1 MALDPNDEILQD
13 LLVSSREILEALD
26 KQLVELE
33 QRPDDKELLNAV
45 FRGFHTIKGG
55 ASFLALHSLVAIC
68 HRGEDVFNLLR
79 RGERVVTPQLM
90 DVVLRVLDSV
100 NEMFVH
106 LNNGVEPPP
115 ADPVLLAQLEALAKD
130 GAIPAAAPA
139 PVVATAAAPAAPT
152 APTAK
157 GAGSSGD
164 ITDAEFE
171 SLLDALTSGEPAR
184 AESAAPSAA
193 VPPAAAP
200 PDKKPDT
207 GEISDD
213 EFEAL
218 LDQMQGASTA
228 PAAGTPAVEIPP
240 KKPEV
245 TPAPAAVAAAPVT
258 PAAAENRPRAAAA
271 PEVAAA
277 AASTVET
284 SVRVDTQRLDEIM
297 NMVGELVLVRNRL
310 TNLHAGAT
318 DERLTKAIG
327 DLHMVT
333 TDLQVAVMKTRMQ
346 PIKKVYGKFP
356 RVVRDIARSLN
367 KEINLELRGEDTEVD
382 KNLVEMLN
390 DPLVHLVRNSCDHGV
405 EMPDV
410 RVAAGKPRA
419 GTVLLT
425 AEQAGDHILLTISDD
440 GAGMD
445 ADVLRR
451 KAVEKGMM
459 DAEQAA
465 RMTPQECYNL
475 IFLPGFS
482 TKAQISDISGRGVGM
497 DVVRT
502 KISSLNGTVEIDS
515 ELGKGSRILIR
526 MPLTL
531 AIMPALMVI
540 VDGQIFAL
548 PLASVAEIL
557 DMDLSATN
565 VVDGQLV
572 VLVRDKAM
580 PLFYLQHWLA
590 AGRAIRPI
598 PQNGHVVVAQIGS
611 QRIGLVVDQLIGQE
625 EAVIKPLGGRL
636 HGTPGL
642 AGATISGEGRIALIL
657 DLPTLI
663 RHYARRNYREVA

>member
-1 MALDPNDEILQD
+1 
-13 LLVSSREILEALD
+13 
-26 KQLVELE
+26 
-33 QRPDDKELLNAV
+33 
-45 FRGFHTIKGG
+45 
-55 ASFLALHSLVAIC
+55 
-68 HRGEDVFNLLR
+68 
-79 RGERVVTPQLM
+79 VVTPQLM

-115 ADPVLLAQLEALAKD
+115 ADPLLLAQLEALAKD
-130 GAIPAAAPA
+130 GPVPQPVPAAAP
-139 PVVATAAAPAAPT
+139 VTAAAPA
-152 APTAK
+152 K
-157 GAGSSGD
+157 DAGTSGD

-171 SLLDALTSGEPAR
+171 SLLDALANGEPAPVKP
-184 AESAAPSAA
+184 EVPAAT
-193 VPPAAAP
+193 AAAP
-200 PDKKPDT
+200 AEKNNDT
-207 GEISDD
+207 GEISDA

-218 LDQMQGASTA
+218 LDQLQGSNIP
-228 PAAGTPAVEIPP
+228 PAAASSAIETPP
-240 KKPEV
+240 KKSESKPV
-245 TPAPAAVAAAPVT
+245 PAPAAPAPAPAAPA
-258 PAAAENRPRAAAA
+258 PAPAPAETRPRAAGASE
-271 PEVAAA
+271 PA
-277 AASTVET
+277 AASTSTAET

-310 TNLHAGAT
+310 TNLHAGVT

-356 RVVRDIARSLN
+356 RVVRDIARTLN

-390 DPLVHLVRNSCDHGV
+390 DPLVHLVRNSCDHGI
-405 EMPDV
+405 EMPDA
-410 RVAAGKPRA
+410 RAAAGKPRA

-465 RMTPQECYNL
+465 RLTAQECYNL

-531 AIMPALMVI
+531 AIMPALMVV
-540 VDGQIFAL
+540 VDKQIFAL

-557 DMDLSATN
+557 DMDLTATN

-590 AGRAIRPI
+590 AGQAQRPI
-598 PQNGHVVVAQIGS
+598 PENGHVVVAQIGS

-636 HGTPGL
+636 QGTPGL
-642 AGATISGEGRIALIL
+642 AGATISGDGRIALIL

>member
-33 QRPDDKELLNAV
+33 QRPDDKDLLNAV

-55 ASFLALHSLVAIC
+55 ASFLALTSLVAIC
-68 HRGEDVFNLLR
+68 HRGEDIFNLLR

-115 ADPVLLAQLEALAKD
+115 ADPELLAQLEALAKD
-130 GAIPAAAPA
+130 GTVPAQ
-139 PVVATAAAPAAPT
+139 APAASAATP
-152 APTAK
+152 AAK
-157 GAGSSGD
+157 GSVSSGD
-164 ITDAEFE
+164 ITDDEFD
-171 SLLDALTSGEPAR
+171 SLLDALATGGT
-184 AESAAPSAA
+184 APSKPAVA
-193 VPPAAAP
+193 VPAP
-200 PDKKPDT
+200 VASKPD
-207 GEISDD
+207 SDEFSD
-213 EFEAL
+213 AEFEAL
-218 LDQMQGASTA
+218 LDQMQGGTSPPVA
-228 PAAGTPAVEIPP
+228 PAPSMEA
-240 KKPEV
+240 
-245 TPAPAAVAAAPVT
+245 PAPKVEVASARAP
-258 PAAAENRPRAAAA
+258 AEASPRAAATD
-271 PEVAAA
+271 AAA
-277 AASTVET
+277 APAAAAET

-310 TNLHAGAT
+310 TNLQAGMT

-327 DLHMVT
+327 DLHRVT

-356 RVVRDIARSLN
+356 RVVRDIARTLK

-382 KNLVEMLN
+382 KNLVEMLG
-390 DPLVHLVRNSCDHGV
+390 DPLVHLVRNSCDHGI
-405 EMPDV
+405 EMPEA

-502 KISSLNGTVEIDS
+502 KISSLNGSVEIDS
-515 ELGKGSRILIR
+515 ELGRGSRILIR

-531 AIMPALMVI
+531 AIMPALTVI

-557 DMDLSATN
+557 DMDLTATN

-590 AGRAIRPI
+590 RGRALRPM
-598 PQNGHVVVAQIGS
+598 PQNGHVVVAHIGS
-611 QRIGLVVDQLIGQE
+611 QRVGLVVDQLIGQE
-625 EAVIKPLGGRL
+625 EAVIKPLGSRL
-636 HGTPGL
+636 QGTPGL
-642 AGATISGEGRIALIL
+642 AGATITGDGRISLIL

>member
-33 QRPDDKELLNAV
+33 QRPDDKDLLNAV

-55 ASFLALHSLVAIC
+55 ASFLALTSLVAIC
-68 HRGEDVFNLLR
+68 HRGEDIFNLLR

-115 ADPVLLAQLEALAKD
+115 ADPALLAQLEALAKD
-130 GAIPAAAPA
+130 GPAPAQAPAAS
-139 PVVATAAAPAAPT
+139 AAAPAAKNSAST
-152 APTAK
+152 
-157 GAGSSGD
+157 GD
-164 ITDAEFE
+164 ITDDEFD
-171 SLLDALTSGEPAR
+171 SLLDALASGGTPPSKPAV
-184 AESAAPSAA
+184 PAA
-193 VPPAAAP
+193 VVATPAVNASDP
-200 PDKKPDT
+200 
-207 GEISDD
+207 GEFSDA

-218 LDQMQGASTA
+218 LDQMQGSNSPPAA
-228 PAAGTPAVEIPP
+228 PAPTVE
-240 KKPEV
+240 
-245 TPAPAAVAAAPVT
+245 APAKNDEVAAVR
-258 PAAAENRPRAAAA
+258 AAAEAPPRAVVPDATVAPVATAA
-271 PEVAAA
+271 
-277 AASTVET
+277 ET

-310 TNLHAGAT
+310 TNLQVGMA

-327 DLHMVT
+327 DLHRVT

-356 RVVRDIARSLN
+356 RVVRDIARTLN

-382 KNLVEMLN
+382 KNLVEMLG
-390 DPLVHLVRNSCDHGV
+390 DPLVHLVRNSCDHGI

-465 RMTPQECYNL
+465 RMTSQECYNL

-502 KISSLNGTVEIDS
+502 KISSLNGSVEIDS
-515 ELGKGSRILIR
+515 ELGRGSRILIR

-531 AIMPALMVI
+531 AIMPALTVI

-557 DMDLSATN
+557 DMDLTATN

-590 AGRAIRPI
+590 RGRALRPM
-598 PQNGHVVVAQIGS
+598 PQTGHVVVAHIGG
-611 QRIGLVVDQLIGQE
+611 QRVGLVVDQLIGQE
-625 EAVIKPLGGRL
+625 EAVIKPLGSRL
-636 HGTPGL
+636 QGTPGL
-642 AGATISGEGRIALIL
+642 AGATITGDGRISLIL

>member
-1 MALDPNDEILQD
+1 MAFDPNDEILQD

-55 ASFLALHSLVAIC
+55 ASFLALTPLVAIC

-79 RGERVVTPQLM
+79 RGERVVTQQLM

-100 NEMFVH
+100 NEMFAH

-115 ADPVLLAQLEALAKD
+115 ADPELLAQLEALAKE
-130 GAIPAAAPA
+130 GPAPA
-139 PVVATAAAPAAPT
+139 PAPAPTPAPALVVAPAPASPAGGDST
-152 APTAK
+152 A
-157 GAGSSGD
+157 GD

-171 SLLDALTSGEPAR
+171 SLLDALASGDAPPAKP
-184 AESAAPSAA
+184 AAPVVA
-193 VPPAAAP
+193 AAAP
-200 PDKKPDT
+200 ADKMGGTD
-207 GEISDD
+207 EISDA

-218 LDQMQGASTA
+218 LDQMHGSHQ
-228 PAAGTPAVEIPP
+228 PP
-240 KKPEV
+240 
-245 TPAPAAVAAAPVT
+245 PAAV
-258 PAAAENRPRAAAA
+258 PAAAETPKKKPEATIASTLVENRNPNPRAAGA
-271 PEVAAA
+271 PEAAGA
-277 AASTVET
+277 TTPTATVET

-310 TNLHAGAT
+310 TNLQTGMT
-318 DERLTKAIG
+318 DERLAKAIG

-367 KEINLELRGEDTEVD
+367 KEINLELQGEDTEVD

-390 DPLVHLVRNSCDHGV
+390 DPLVHLVRNSCDHGI
-405 EMPDV
+405 EMPEA
-410 RVAAGKPRA
+410 RVASGKPRA
-419 GTVLLT
+419 GTVLLA
-425 AEQAGDHILLTISDD
+425 AEQAGDHILLTITDD

-445 ADVLRR
+445 PDVLRR

-482 TKAQISDISGRGVGM
+482 TKAQISDMSGRGVGM

-502 KISSLNGTVEIDS
+502 KISSLNGSVEIDS

-526 MPLTL
+526 VPLTL

-580 PLFYLQHWLA
+580 PLFYLQHWLTR
-590 AGRAIRPI
+590 GQSLRPI

-611 QRIGLVVDQLIGQE
+611 QRVGLVVDQLIGQE
-625 EAVIKPLGGRL
+625 EAVIKPLGSRL

-642 AGATISGEGRIALIL
+642 AGATITGDGRIALIL

-663 RHYARRNYREVA
+663 RHYARRNFREVA

>member
-33 QRPDDKELLNAV
+33 QRPHDKELLNAV

-55 ASFLALHSLVAIC
+55 ASFLALNSLVAIC
-68 HRGEDVFNLLR
+68 HHGEDVFNLLR

-115 ADPVLLAQLEALAKD
+115 ADPALLAQLEALAKD
-130 GAIPAAAPA
+130 GPAPASA
-139 PVVATAAAPAAPT
+139 PVVAAAPAAKDT
-152 APTAK
+152 NT
-157 GAGSSGD
+157 SGD

-171 SLLDALTSGEPAR
+171 SLLDALAAGGSAPAKP
-184 AESAAPSAA
+184 AAPTA
-193 VPPAAAP
+193 VVSTPVS
-200 PDKKPDT
+200 DISDT
-207 GEISDD
+207 GEISDA

-218 LDQMQGASTA
+218 LDQMQGSKNP
-228 PAAGTPAVEIPP
+228 PAA
-240 KKPEV
+240 
-245 TPAPAAVAAAPVT
+245 PAPAAATPASKVEVAAAPV
-258 PAAAENRPRAAAA
+258 AAEVRPRSAAH
-271 PEVAAA
+271 EVAAA
-277 AASTVET
+277 PATTET

-310 TNLHAGAT
+310 TTLHAGST
-318 DERLTKAIG
+318 DERMTKAIS
-327 DLHMVT
+327 DLYMVT

-356 RVVRDIARSLN
+356 RVVRDIARTLN

-390 DPLVHLVRNSCDHGV
+390 DPLVHLVRNSCDHGI
-405 EMPDV
+405 EMPDA

-482 TKAQISDISGRGVGM
+482 TKAQISAISGRGVGM

-502 KISSLNGTVEIDS
+502 KISSLNGSVEIDS
-515 ELGKGSRILIR
+515 EPGKGSRILIR

-531 AIMPALMVI
+531 AIMPALMV
-540 VDGQIFAL
+540 VVNGQLFAL

-557 DMDLSATN
+557 DMDLTATN

-590 AGRAIRPI
+590 RGQVLRPM
-598 PQNGHVVVAQIGS
+598 PQNGHVVVAHIGN
-611 QRIGLVVDQLIGQE
+611 QRVGLLVDQLIGQE

>member
-55 ASFLALHSLVAIC
+55 ASFLALTSLVAVC
-68 HRGEDVFNLLR
+68 HRGEDIFNLLR

-100 NEMFVH
+100 NEMFAH

-115 ADPVLLAQLEALAKD
+115 ADPQLLAELEALAKD
-130 GAIPAAAPA
+130 SPAPSQAPA
-139 PVVATAAAPAAPT
+139 TVAAPAATPS
-152 APTAK
+152 AK
-157 GAGSSGD
+157 DTGSSGD
-164 ITDAEFE
+164 ITDDEFD
-171 SLLDALTSGEPAR
+171 SLLDALATGGTPSAKPA
-184 AESAAPSAA
+184 AA
-193 VPPAAAP
+193 VPKPAASKS
-200 PDKKPDT
+200 DSD
-207 GEISDD
+207 EFSDD

-218 LDQMQGASTA
+218 LDQMQGGA
-228 PAAGTPAVEIPP
+228 PTP
-240 KKPEV
+240 V
-245 TPAPAAVAAAPVT
+245 TPAPSAEAPAPKVEVAAVRAPADA
-258 PAAAENRPRAAAA
+258 PPRAAA
-271 PEVAAA
+271 PDAAA
-277 AASTVET
+277 APAAAPAET

-310 TNLHAGAT
+310 TNLQAGMA
-318 DERLTKAIG
+318 DERLIKAIG
-327 DLHMVT
+327 DLHRVT

-356 RVVRDIARSLN
+356 RVVRDIARTLK

-382 KNLVEMLN
+382 KNLVEMLG
-390 DPLVHLVRNSCDHGV
+390 DPLVHLVRNSCDHGI
-405 EMPDV
+405 EMPEV
-410 RVAAGKPRA
+410 RVAAGKPRI

-502 KISSLNGTVEIDS
+502 KISALNGSVEIDS
-515 ELGKGSRILIR
+515 ELGRGSRILIR

-531 AIMPALMVI
+531 AIMPALTVI

-557 DMDLSATN
+557 DMDLTATN

-572 VLVRDKAM
+572 VLVRGKAM

-590 AGRAIRPI
+590 RGRALRPM
-598 PQNGHVVVAQIGS
+598 PQNGHVVVAHIGN
-611 QRIGLVVDQLIGQE
+611 QRVGLVVDQLIGQE
-625 EAVIKPLGGRL
+625 EAVIKPLGSRL
-636 HGTPGL
+636 QGTPGL
-642 AGATISGEGRIALIL
+642 AGATITGDGRISLIL

-663 RHYARRNYREVA
+663 RHYARRKYREVA

>member
-33 QRPDDKELLNAV
+33 QRPHDKELLNAV

-55 ASFLALHSLVAIC
+55 ASFLALNSLVAIC
-68 HRGEDVFNLLR
+68 HHGEDVFNLLR

-115 ADPVLLAQLEALAKD
+115 ADPALLAQLEALAKD
-130 GAIPAAAPA
+130 GPAPASA
-139 PVVATAAAPAAPT
+139 PVVAAAPAAKDT
-152 APTAK
+152 NT
-157 GAGSSGD
+157 SGD

-171 SLLDALTSGEPAR
+171 SLLDALAAGGSAPAKP
-184 AESAAPSAA
+184 AAPAA
-193 VPPAAAP
+193 VVSTPVS
-200 PDKKPDT
+200 DISDT
-207 GEISDD
+207 GEISDA

-218 LDQMQGASTA
+218 LDQMQGSKNP
-228 PAAGTPAVEIPP
+228 PAAPPPAAATPASKVE
-240 KKPEV
+240 
-245 TPAPAAVAAAPVT
+245 VAAAPV
-258 PAAAENRPRAAAA
+258 AAEVRPRSAAH
-271 PEVAAA
+271 EVAAA
-277 AASTVET
+277 PATTET

-310 TNLHAGAT
+310 TTLHAGST
-318 DERLTKAIG
+318 DERMTKAIS
-327 DLHMVT
+327 DLYMVT

-356 RVVRDIARSLN
+356 RVVRDIARTLN

-390 DPLVHLVRNSCDHGV
+390 DPLVHLVRNSCDHGI
-405 EMPDV
+405 EMPDA

-482 TKAQISDISGRGVGM
+482 TKAQISAISGRGVGM

-502 KISSLNGTVEIDS
+502 KISSLNGSVEIDS
-515 ELGKGSRILIR
+515 EPGKGSRILIR

-531 AIMPALMVI
+531 AIMPALMV
-540 VDGQIFAL
+540 VVNGQLFAL

-557 DMDLSATN
+557 DMDLTATN

-590 AGRAIRPI
+590 RGQALRPM
-598 PQNGHVVVAQIGS
+598 PQNGHVVVAHIGN
-611 QRIGLVVDQLIGQE
+611 QRVGLLVDQLIGQE

>member
-1 MALDPNDEILQD
+1 MAFDPNDEILQD

-55 ASFLALHSLVAIC
+55 ASFLALTPLVAIC

-79 RGERVVTPQLM
+79 RGERVVTQQLM

-100 NEMFVH
+100 NEMFAH

-115 ADPVLLAQLEALAKD
+115 ADPELLAQLEALAKE
-130 GAIPAAAPA
+130 GPAPAPAPTPAPA
-139 PVVATAAAPAAPT
+139 PVVASAPAIP
-152 APTAK
+152 
-157 GAGSSGD
+157 AGGDSAAGD

-171 SLLDALTSGEPAR
+171 SLLDALASGD
-184 AESAAPSAA
+184 APSAKPA
-193 VPPAAAP
+193 APVVAAAAP
-200 PDKKPDT
+200 ADKMGGTD
-207 GEISDD
+207 EISDA

-218 LDQMQGASTA
+218 LDQMHGSHQ
-228 PAAGTPAVEIPP
+228 PP
-240 KKPEV
+240 
-245 TPAPAAVAAAPVT
+245 AAAPV
-258 PAAAENRPRAAAA
+258 PAAAEAPKKKPEATIASTPVENRNPNPRAAGAPPEAA
-271 PEVAAA
+271 GATTSTA
-277 AASTVET
+277 TVET

-310 TNLHAGAT
+310 TNLQTGMT
-318 DERLTKAIG
+318 DERLAKAIG

-367 KEINLELRGEDTEVD
+367 KEINLELQGEDTEVD

-390 DPLVHLVRNSCDHGV
+390 DPLVHLVRNSCDHGI
-405 EMPDV
+405 EMPEA
-410 RVAAGKPRA
+410 RVASGKPRA
-419 GTVLLT
+419 GTVLLA
-425 AEQAGDHILLTISDD
+425 AEQAGDHILLTITDD

-445 ADVLRR
+445 PDVLRR

-482 TKAQISDISGRGVGM
+482 TKAQISDMSGRGVGM

-502 KISSLNGTVEIDS
+502 KISSLNGSVEIDS

-526 MPLTL
+526 VPLTL

-557 DMDLSATN
+557 DMDLTATN

-580 PLFYLQHWLA
+580 PLFYLQHWLTR
-590 AGRAIRPI
+590 GQPLRPI

-611 QRIGLVVDQLIGQE
+611 QRVGLVVDQLIGQE
-625 EAVIKPLGGRL
+625 EAVIKPLGSRL

-642 AGATISGEGRIALIL
+642 AGATITGDGRIALIL

-663 RHYARRNYREVA
+663 RHYARRNFREVA

>member
-1 MALDPNDEILQD
+1 MALDLNDEILQD

-33 QRPDDKELLNAV
+33 QRPHDKELLNAV

-55 ASFLALHSLVAIC
+55 ASFLALNSLVAIC
-68 HRGEDVFNLLR
+68 HHGEDVFNLLR

-115 ADPVLLAQLEALAKD
+115 ADPALLAQLEALAKD
-130 GAIPAAAPA
+130 GPAPASA
-139 PVVATAAAPAAPT
+139 PVVAAAPAAKDT
-152 APTAK
+152 NT
-157 GAGSSGD
+157 SGD

-171 SLLDALTSGEPAR
+171 SLLDALAAGGSAPAKP
-184 AESAAPSAA
+184 AAPTA
-193 VPPAAAP
+193 VVSTPVS
-200 PDKKPDT
+200 DISDT
-207 GEISDD
+207 GEISDA

-218 LDQMQGASTA
+218 LDQMQGSKNP
-228 PAAGTPAVEIPP
+228 PAA
-240 KKPEV
+240 
-245 TPAPAAVAAAPVT
+245 PAPAAATPASKVEVAAAPV
-258 PAAAENRPRAAAA
+258 AAEVRPRSAAH
-271 PEVAAA
+271 EVAAA
-277 AASTVET
+277 PATTET

-310 TNLHAGAT
+310 TTLHAGST
-318 DERLTKAIG
+318 DERMTKAIS
-327 DLHMVT
+327 DLYMVT

-356 RVVRDIARSLN
+356 RVVRDIARTLN

-390 DPLVHLVRNSCDHGV
+390 DPLVHLVRNSCDHGI
-405 EMPDV
+405 EMPDA

-482 TKAQISDISGRGVGM
+482 TKAQISAISGRGVGM

-502 KISSLNGTVEIDS
+502 KISSLNGSVEIDS
-515 ELGKGSRILIR
+515 EPGKGSRILIR

-531 AIMPALMVI
+531 AIMPALMV
-540 VDGQIFAL
+540 VVNGQLFAL

-557 DMDLSATN
+557 DMDLTATN

-590 AGRAIRPI
+590 RGQALRPM
-598 PQNGHVVVAQIGS
+598 PQNGHVVVAHIGN
-611 QRIGLVVDQLIGQE
+611 QRVGLLVDQLIGQE

>member
-1 MALDPNDEILQD
+1 M
-13 LLVSSREILEALD
+13 
-26 KQLVELE
+26 
-33 QRPDDKELLNAV
+33 
-45 FRGFHTIKGG
+45 
-55 ASFLALHSLVAIC
+55 
-68 HRGEDVFNLLR
+68 
-79 RGERVVTPQLM
+79 
-90 DVVLRVLDSV
+90 
-100 NEMFVH
+100 
-106 LNNGVEPPP
+106 
-115 ADPVLLAQLEALAKD
+115 
-130 GAIPAAAPA
+130 
-139 PVVATAAAPAAPT
+139 
-152 APTAK
+152 
-157 GAGSSGD
+157 
-164 ITDAEFE
+164 
-171 SLLDALTSGEPAR
+171 
-184 AESAAPSAA
+184 
-193 VPPAAAP
+193 
-200 PDKKPDT
+200 
-207 GEISDD
+207 
-213 EFEAL
+213 
-218 LDQMQGASTA
+218 
-228 PAAGTPAVEIPP
+228 
-240 KKPEV
+240 
-245 TPAPAAVAAAPVT
+245 
-258 PAAAENRPRAAAA
+258 
-271 PEVAAA
+271 
-277 AASTVET
+277 
-284 SVRVDTQRLDEIM
+284 
-297 NMVGELVLVRNRL
+297 
-310 TNLHAGAT
+310 T

-356 RVVRDIARSLN
+356 RVVRDIARTLN

-390 DPLVHLVRNSCDHGV
+390 DPLVHLVRNSCDHGI
-405 EMPDV
+405 EMPEA

-459 DAEQAA
+459 DVEQAA
-465 RMTPQECYNL
+465 RMTGQECYNL

-502 KISSLNGTVEIDS
+502 KISSLNGSVEIDS

-531 AIMPALMVI
+531 AIMPALMVV
-540 VDGQIFAL
+540 VDKQIFAL

-557 DMDLSATN
+557 DMDLTTTN

-590 AGRAIRPI
+590 AGQAIRPI
-598 PQNGHVVVAQIGS
+598 PENGHVVVAQVGS
-611 QRIGLVVDQLIGQE
+611 QRVGLVVDQLIGQE
-625 EAVIKPLGGRL
+625 EAVIKPLGSRL
-636 HGTPGL
+636 QGTPGL
-642 AGATISGEGRIALIL
+642 AGATITGDGRIALIL

>member
-33 QRPDDKELLNAV
+33 QRPDDKDLLNAV

-55 ASFLALHSLVAIC
+55 ASFLALTSLVAIC

-115 ADPVLLAQLEALAKD
+115 ADPALLAQLEALAKD
-130 GAIPAAAPA
+130 GPAPASAPVSAAP
-139 PVVATAAAPAAPT
+139 PAAPT
-152 APTAK
+152 ASGTSA
-157 GAGSSGD
+157 SGD

-171 SLLDALTSGEPAR
+171 SLLDALASGEPA
-184 AESAAPSAA
+184 
-193 VPPAAAP
+193 PA
-200 PDKKPDT
+200 K
-207 GEISDD
+207 
-213 EFEAL
+213 
-218 LDQMQGASTA
+218 TA
-228 PAAGTPAVEIPP
+228 
-240 KKPEV
+240 
-245 TPAPAAVAAAPVT
+245 APAAVAAAPAEEKADTGEISDAEFEALLDQLQGSNPAPAAPAAAVETPVKAPEVT
-258 PAAAENRPRAAAA
+258 PAPAVVRPAPAAPTSAETRPRAAGAA
-271 PEVAAA
+271 EAAA
-277 AASTVET
+277 TTASTAET

-310 TNLHAGAT
+310 TNLQAGMT
-318 DERLTKAIG
+318 DERLAKAIG

-356 RVVRDIARSLN
+356 RVVRDIARTLN

-390 DPLVHLVRNSCDHGV
+390 DPLVHLVRNSCDHGI
-405 EMPDV
+405 EMPDA

-451 KAVEKGMM
+451 KAVEKGIM
-459 DAEQAA
+459 DAEQAT

-502 KISSLNGTVEIDS
+502 KISSLNGSVEIDS
-515 ELGKGSRILIR
+515 ELGRGSRILIR

-531 AIMPALMVI
+531 AIMPALMVV

-557 DMDLSATN
+557 DMDLTATN

-590 AGRAIRPI
+590 RGQPLRPI
-598 PQNGHVVVAQIGS
+598 PQNGHVVVAHIGN
-611 QRIGLVVDQLIGQE
+611 QRVGLVVDQLIGQE
-625 EAVIKPLGGRL
+625 EAVIKPLGSRL
-636 HGTPGL
+636 QGTPGL
-642 AGATISGEGRIALIL
+642 AGATITGDGRIALIL

>member
-1 MALDPNDEILQD
+1 MAFDPNDEILQD

-55 ASFLALHSLVAIC
+55 ASFLALTPLVAIC

-115 ADPVLLAQLEALAKD
+115 ADPALLAQLEALAKD
-130 GAIPAAAPA
+130 GPAPASVAVAAAP
-139 PVVATAAAPAAPT
+139 PAAPT
-152 APTAK
+152 ANSATA
-157 GAGSSGD
+157 SGD

-171 SLLDALTSGEPAR
+171 SLLDALASGEPAP
-184 AESAAPSAA
+184 AKPAAPAAMASA
-193 VPPAAAP
+193 PAE
-200 PDKKPDT
+200 KKADT
-207 GEISDD
+207 DEISDA

-218 LDQMQGASTA
+218 LDQLQGSNTPSAAPTA
-228 PAAGTPAVEIPP
+228 AVETPV
-240 KKPEV
+240 KAPEV
-245 TPAPAAVAAAPVT
+245 TPVPAPVRAAPAAPT
-258 PAAAENRPRAAAA
+258 SAEARPRAAGAA
-271 PEVAAA
+271 EAV
-277 AASTVET
+277 AASTSTAET

-310 TNLHAGAT
+310 TNLQAGMT
-318 DERLTKAIG
+318 DERLAKAIG

-356 RVVRDIARSLN
+356 RVVRDIARTLN

-390 DPLVHLVRNSCDHGV
+390 DPLVHLVRNSCDHGI
-405 EMPDV
+405 EMPDA

-502 KISSLNGTVEIDS
+502 KISSLNGSVEIDS
-515 ELGKGSRILIR
+515 ELGRGSRILIR

-557 DMDLSATN
+557 DMDLTATN

-590 AGRAIRPI
+590 RGQPLRPI
-598 PQNGHVVVAQIGS
+598 PPNGHVVVAHIGN

-625 EAVIKPLGGRL
+625 EAVIKPLGSRL
-636 HGTPGL
+636 QGTPGL
-642 AGATISGEGRIALIL
+642 AGATITGDGRIALIL